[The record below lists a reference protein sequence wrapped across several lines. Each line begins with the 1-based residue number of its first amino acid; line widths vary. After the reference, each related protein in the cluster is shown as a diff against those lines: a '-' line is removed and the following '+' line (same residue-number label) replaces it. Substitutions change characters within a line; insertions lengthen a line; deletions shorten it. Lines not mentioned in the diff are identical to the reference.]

1 MGSSQLVLLAFG
13 SGTLVAGAGAWF
25 IRALV
30 FPPPSRRI
38 RRAPD
43 VFDENPARG
52 LGGKIDQEFNRL
64 AIESGLGILP
74 VTMFMLLL
82 CTTLIG
88 GGVVWFVQ
96 EEPLLSVSGALA
108 GFLIPLCFIAA
119 KRLLRLHTVRT
130 ELPHVLDMLAR
141 ATRAGRSIDQAIDLI
156 AHEAGG
162 ILGEEFTL
170 CSQQLGMGRSFERVM
185 KTLATRVRLVE
196 MRILSTTLIV
206 QKQSGGKLSETL
218 ERMASVVRDRL
229 SSRRQIQAATGAGR
243 ASTLIIATVS
253 PLAYAFVWA
262 FHRQHLQVM
271 LNEPVGRAMLLVALV
286 LEVIGLFWV
295 LYLLRTESQ

>member
-25 IRALV
+25 IRAVL
-30 FPPPSRRI
+30 FPAPTRSI
-38 RRAPD
+38 RRNPD
-43 VFDENPARG
+43 VFDETPARG

-64 AIESGLGILP
+64 AIESGLGLLP
-74 VTMFMLLL
+74 ITMFLLLL
-82 CTTLIG
+82 CSTLVG
-88 GGVVWFVQ
+88 GGLVWFAQ
-96 EEPLLSVSGALA
+96 EEPLLSVAGALA
-108 GFLIPLCFIAA
+108 GFLVPLLFIAGR
-119 KRLLRLHTVRT
+119 RLLRLHKVRT

-156 AHEAGG
+156 AQEAGG
-162 ILGEEFTL
+162 ILGEEFKV
-170 CSQQLGMGRSFERVM
+170 CAQQLSMGRSFERVM
-185 KTLATRVRLVE
+185 KTLATRVRLVD

-229 SSRRQIQAATGAGR
+229 MSRRQIQAATGAGR

-253 PLAYAFVWA
+253 PLAYGFVWM

-271 LNEPVGRAMLLVALV
+271 LNDQLGRLMLLVVLV
-286 LEVIGLFWV
+286 LEVIGLVWV
-295 LYLLRTESQ
+295 VYLLRTESQ